1 MNALEAYLVRV
12 EATLKGL
19 SRRRKAE
26 VLRDL
31 RANLHDAAERSQ
43 VQSEADWQRLLDS
56 HEAPEALAAALHRL
70 DGETLNQRLIQHLI
84 PAAALFLGL
93 TGFFTLHSIRCAG
106 ANLMGALGCGLF
118 LGSGLTAARQFWV
131 KARLSWRLP
140 LTGLAGL
147 CSGLIWSLFMQGNLT
162 PAFLLMGVFVG
173 LAAELALSRVTPWKT
188 LPVALSLAGTHHLAM
203 TMVAGQA
210 TLRASLL
217 VFFLAL
223 MLQAFLGISAWVQD
237 LVLTRWALR

>member
-19 SRRRKAE
+19 SRGRKAE

-31 RANLHDAAERSQ
+31 RANLTDAAERSQ
-43 VQSEADWQRLLDS
+43 VQSEADWQRLLAS

-70 DGETLNQRLIQHLI
+70 DSETLNQRLIQHLI